1 MSSLDFYKPLHSL
14 LTDIVTFYTKF
25 FTCEG
30 EHFWPSVVTEEI
42 EATKFSYLA
51 LCVSLHIDLFF
62 FFLLAHRERRA
73 IQLQCILQIKACM

>member
-62 FFLLAHRERRA
+62 FFPSSTQR
-73 IQLQCILQIKACM
+73 KAGYTTTVYSSN